1 MSNEVWWKNAV
12 IYQIYPRS
20 FMDSDGDGIGDIE
33 GIIERLDYLEWLGI
47 DAIWICPVYK
57 SPNDDNGYDISDY
70 MSIMDEFGDMN
81 DMDRLISEA
90 KKRNI
95 RIIMDMV
102 FNHTSDEHEWFI
114 EAKKSKENEYR
125 DYYIWRDPVDG
136 KEPND
141 LKSVFS
147 GSAWQLDEVTG
158 QYYLHIFSKKQ
169 PDLNW
174 ENEKV
179 RENISEVV
187 RFWLDKGVS
196 GFRLDMIEL
205 LGKKP
210 DEKITANGP
219 KLHEYIKELYTK
231 GFNANNDGEEIVT
244 IGECWAADTEV
255 ALKYTKPENKEL
267 SMVFQFEHSAL
278 DQVPGKDKWDLKKME
293 LIDLKEV
300 FEKWQTEY
308 DEGWN
313 TLFWSNHDL
322 PRIVSRFGDDKKYRV
337 ESAKMLATLLYGMKG
352 TPFIYQGEEIGMTNV
367 KFDDISD
374 YRDVET
380 KNMYNE
386 RIEQGYSKEEVM
398 KSIYAKGR
406 DNARTPMQ
414 WSDSINAGFSFGNP
428 WIAVNPNYKEINV
441 EKAEMDENSVLHFYK
456 NLIKIRKNSLCIRK
470 GNYKS
475 VLMQNENVFAYTREY
490 CGETILV
497 LCNFSDGE
505 IAVEL
510 HEFSMK
516 KMIISN
522 YPLGEI
528 SLSDVKLRP
537 YEAIMCEI

>member
-510 HEFSMK
+510 PEFSMK

>member
-70 MSIMDEFGDMN
+70 MSIMYEFGDMN

-158 QYYLHIFSKKQ
+158 QYYLHIFSKKL

-174 ENEKV
+174 VNEKV
-179 RENISEVV
+179 RENISEVG
-187 RFWLDKGVS
+187 RFWLDKGAS

-510 HEFSMK
+510 PEFSMK

>member
-386 RIEQGYSKEEVM
+386 RIEQGYSKEEVI

-510 HEFSMK
+510 PEFSMK